1 LLQAIIKGK
10 VQLSKDGEMIKIVYR
25 EEFVQSIRKLFKTET
40 DAYRRREK
48 AEELINEY
56 FGDLFDDLYDEGEA
70 VESLDL
76 DFDKIKLYGTEFGFE
91 FVPGAIEVY
100 SSTGKPEAKNLLD
113 RLEDDGSAYVS
124 SKLNRELSAELL
136 DKYLELA
143 FAKNLRLKLSK

>member
-1 LLQAIIKGK
+1 
-10 VQLSKDGEMIKIVYR
+10 MIKIAYR

-40 DAYRRREK
+40 EAYRRRQK

-70 VESLDL
+70 VENLDL
-76 DFDKIKLYGTEFGFE
+76 DFDKIKLYDTEFGFE

-100 SSTGKPEAKNLLD
+100 TIRGNSEAKKLLD
-113 RLEDDGSAYVS
+113 RLEDDGSAFVS
-124 SKLNRELSAELL
+124 SKQNRELSAELL

-143 FAKNLRLKLSK
+143 FAETLSSKLST

>member
-1 LLQAIIKGK
+1 MLQAIIKGK
-10 VQLSKDGEMIKIVYR
+10 VQLSKYGEMIKIAYR
-25 EEFVQSIRKLFKTET
+25 EEFVQSIRKLFETET
-40 DAYRRREK
+40 EAYRRRQK

-70 VESLDL
+70 VETLDL

-100 SSTGKPEAKNLLD
+100 TITENSEAKKLLD
-113 RLEDDGSAYVS
+113 RLEDDGSAFVS
-124 SKLNRELSAELL
+124 SKQNRELSAELL

-143 FAKNLRLKLSK
+143 FAETLRTKLST

>member
-1 LLQAIIKGK
+1 VLQAIIKGK
-10 VQLSKDGEMIKIVYR
+10 VQLSKYGEMIKIAYR
-25 EEFVQSIRKLFKTET
+25 EEFVQSIRKLFETET
-40 DAYRRREK
+40 EAYRRREK

-56 FGDLFDDLYDEGEA
+56 FGDLFDDLYDESDA

-76 DFDKIKLYGTEFGFE
+76 DFDKIKLHGTELGFE